1 MFDCDIYYSDLEQA
15 YEDGIEWVSPCEIT
29 YPRIDP
35 DDIFDNLVSNMH
47 EDASEDDLA
56 GVQEFRAAVEAFN
69 KAQTAQTW
77 WGYSKRKINVAKA
90 MEARQGQDPQ
100 GLDGD
105 SHDSALGT
113 SPTTA
118 TMSAN
123 ASATGSGVTVTMG
136 VALATPTYAV
146 GLGVPFNFAQGFVA
160 VGGSQVKV
168 KACTID
174 IDLGLADDRR
184 FVGQPTVSEQLEKQL
199 REVTGTLDLEWVNRT
214 QYDRFC
220 KASESSL
227 WLSLS
232 AGSDTCNIT
241 SNVRFDGETP
251 QMSGGDIVQQSV
263 PFKAIQSS
271 TAASALQAVLVNS
284 DTVA

>member
-1 MFDCDIYYSDLEQA
+1 MIQDGQNGEGASLRDHATHEQNPSVSAVPAGIANAVVLCRADDPEKRPLLYACPKCGSVHSPSIYMATSERAHQAAREAAENCYTCKTHNMCACGAECSKYYTACPKCRLEKRLASAEEVPDNGGPYCVFDCDIYYSDLEQA

-105 SHDSALGT
+105 SHDSALG
-113 SPTTA
+113 
-118 TMSAN
+118 N
-123 ASATGSGVTVTMG
+123 AD
-136 VALATPTYAV
+136 LPNTPHA
-146 GLGVPFNFAQGFVA
+146 P
-160 VGGSQVKV
+160 
-168 KACTID
+168 
-174 IDLGLADDRR
+174 
-184 FVGQPTVSEQLEKQL
+184 EK
-199 REVTGTLDLEWVNRT
+199 E
-214 QYDRFC
+214 
-220 KASESSL
+220 
-227 WLSLS
+227 
-232 AGSDTCNIT
+232 
-241 SNVRFDGETP
+241 
-251 QMSGGDIVQQSV
+251 
-263 PFKAIQSS
+263 
-271 TAASALQAVLVNS
+271 
-284 DTVA
+284 